1 MMEAYDAYKMYLG
14 IKLHFG
20 QESYDFFRY
29 NGAVNASKDSFMH
42 RNDRYFFHKLGKR
55 YDKELREFLVSNFS
69 KEDNVNPKGLL
80 ANKAE
85 ENYIEWKK
93 NQQSITRIFDQELK
107 KCLDIYDSFGIM
119 FVKESESK
127 HPPIVTLIQ
136 QGKLSI
142 ESAVILDHYL
152 NWIDYVN
159 REVELYDSW
168 VWPRISRRLRKCQPF
183 IKFNETKCKEILR
196 NRVESVI
203 QKT

>member
-69 KEDNVNPKGLL
+69 KEDSVNPKGLL
-80 ANKAE
+80 SNQAE
-85 ENYIEWKK
+85 ENYTEWKK
-93 NQQSITRIFDQELK
+93 KNQSISRLFDQELK

-119 FVKESESK
+119 FVTESRNS
-127 HPPIVTLIQ
+127 HPPIVKMIQ
-136 QGKLSI
+136 SGKI
-142 ESAVILDHYL
+142 EIQSAIILDHYL
-152 NWIDYVN
+152 NWIDYVE
-159 REVELYDSW
+159 REVDDEW
-168 VWPRISRRLRKCQPF
+168 IWPRIRDMLRKCHPF

-196 NRVESVI
+196 SRVESVI

>member
-69 KEDNVNPKGLL
+69 KEDGVNPKGLL

-85 ENYIEWKK
+85 ENYTQWKK

-119 FVKESESK
+119 FIKESESK
-127 HPPIVTLIQ
+127 HPPIVKMIQ
-136 QGKLSI
+136 SGKI
-142 ESAVILDHYL
+142 EIQSDIILDHYL
-152 NWIDYVN
+152 NCIDYVE
-159 REVELYDSW
+159 REVDDEW
-168 VWPRISRRLRKCQPF
+168 IWPRIRDMLRKCQPF

-196 NRVESVI
+196 SRVESVI

>member
-42 RNDRYFFHKLGKR
+42 RSDRYFFHKLGKR

-69 KEDNVNPKGLL
+69 KEDGVNPKGLL

-85 ENYIEWKK
+85 ENYTQWKK

-119 FVKESESK
+119 FIKESESK

-136 QGKLSI
+136 QSKLSI

-152 NWIDYVN
+152 NWIDYVE
-159 REVELYDSW
+159 REVDDEW
-168 VWPRISRRLRKCQPF
+168 IWPRIRNMLRKCQPF
-183 IKFNETKCKEILR
+183 IKFDETKCKEILR

>member
-69 KEDNVNPKGLL
+69 KEDSVNPKGLL

-119 FVKESESK
+119 FVTESRNS
-127 HPPIVTLIQ
+127 HPPIVKMIQ
-136 QGKLSI
+136 SGKI
-142 ESAVILDHYL
+142 EIQSAIILDHYL
-152 NWIDYVN
+152 NWIDYVE
-159 REVELYDSW
+159 REVDDEW
-168 VWPRISRRLRKCQPF
+168 IWPRIRNMLRKCQPF

-196 NRVESVI
+196 SRVESVI